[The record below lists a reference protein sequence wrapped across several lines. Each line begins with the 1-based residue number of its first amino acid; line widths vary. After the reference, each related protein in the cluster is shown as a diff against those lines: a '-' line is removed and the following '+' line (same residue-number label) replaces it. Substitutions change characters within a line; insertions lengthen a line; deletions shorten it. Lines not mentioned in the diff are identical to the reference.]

1 MKKSFLGLALS
12 LLISL
17 PVLAALKVG
26 DMAPDFSARG
36 SLGGKEFNF
45 SLQEALK
52 KGPVVVYFFPSAY
65 TKGCD
70 LEAHTFSQEKD
81 KFDAAG
87 ASIIG
92 VSADSIA
99 RLNRFSADPDFCA
112 GKFPV
117 ASDADKKIA
126 ASYSLATTLVRVTQ
140 ELFRVP
146 TTRAVGFSDFFARW
160 CTSSHRHFSGRC
172 VGPRARSAIRT
183 LRPTSSHLVGAQCS
197 PGAPDDLL
205 QSGKDFQQ

>member
-1 MKKSFLGLALS
+1 MVREGFVMKKLFLGLALS
-12 LLISL
+12 VLISL

-26 DMAPDFSARG
+26 DMAPDFSARA
-36 SLGGKEFNF
+36 SLAGKEFDF
-45 SLQEALK
+45 SLQDALK

-126 ASYSLATTLVRVTQ
+126 ASSSLATTSV
-140 ELFRVP
+140 
-146 TTRAVGFSDFFARW
+146 
-160 CTSSHRHFSGRC
+160 
-172 VGPRARSAIRT
+172 
-183 LRPTSSHLVGAQCS
+183 
-197 PGAPDDLL
+197 
-205 QSGKDFQQ
+205 